1 MSNTFR
7 LRLGFLVAAI
17 LLVAGLIVWEGQ
29 RSSHRIAVLEHA
41 LTANRLESFRLAH
54 EFQERLL
61 TLNNAVIR
69 YAAMREPAT
78 WAEFEQASVQLDRWL
93 ELYDSRLHQK
103 DSQLA
108 TDRERELFRQLNDAY
123 DGYLAASHSVRSNQ
137 QPALVT
143 AQGFALLN
151 AFEGQAEH
159 LLQLGLQL
167 ADAHRTAEGAFLQG
181 ANSAL
186 DQFRALLFVGV
197 AILLILVAALGTV
210 IYMDQI
216 APLRTRLVENEMILE
231 KQGKLATLGTLAAGI
246 AHEIR
251 NPLTSIKARLYTLEK
266 HFGDP
271 ELARRDAV
279 ILSSEISRLESIVQ
293 EVLNFARPSEP
304 ALKIISANEL
314 LVQVYDLLKAGVG
327 NPEVQLQCES
337 SPEVQISADATH
349 IKQVLIN
356 LIKNAAEAI
365 EGRGTIALRARV
377 DQVRLHGAMR
387 EVVVLE
393 VSDTGRGIPAEVE
406 RRLFDPFFTTKETGT
421 GLGLSIAARI
431 AEKHGGA
438 LQYQTRVGH
447 GTTFGIVLPR
457 ARVVA
462 A

>member
-1 MSNTFR
+1 
-7 LRLGFLVAAI
+7 LGFLVMAI
-17 LLVAGLIVWEGQ
+17 LLVAGLIVLGVQ
-29 RSSHRIAVLEHA
+29 RSSHRIVVLELT

-69 YAAMREPAT
+69 YAAMREPTT

-93 ELYDSRLHQK
+93 ERYDSRLHQK

-123 DGYLAASHSVRSNQ
+123 DGYLTASHSIRSNQ

-151 AFEGQAEH
+151 EFEGQAEH

-167 ADAHRTAEGAFLQG
+167 ADAHRTAEGAFLQA
-181 ANSAL
+181 ANHAL
-186 DQFRALLFVGV
+186 DQFRGLLFVGV
-197 AILLILVAALGTV
+197 AILLFLVAALGTV
-210 IYMDQI
+210 IYRDQI
-216 APLRTRLVENEMILE
+216 APLRTRLVENEVILE

-266 HFGDP
+266 HLNDP
-271 ELARRDAV
+271 ELARRDAG
-279 ILSSEISRLESIVQ
+279 IISTEISRLESIVQ

-304 ALKIISANEL
+304 ALKTISANAL
-314 LVQVYDLLKAGVG
+314 LDQVRDLLKGGLG
-327 NPEVQLQCES
+327 NSELQLHCEG
-337 SPEVQISADATH
+337 SPELYVSADTAH
-349 IKQVLIN
+349 MKQVLIN

-365 EGRGTIALRARV
+365 HGKGTILLRARA
-377 DQVRLHGAMR
+377 DHLRLHGVMQD
-387 EVVVLE
+387 VVVLE
-393 VSDTGRGIPAEVE
+393 VADTGRGIPAEIE
-406 RRLFDPFFTTKETGT
+406 KQLFDPFFSTKETGT

-457 ARVVA
+457 GKPVMTTGKEA
-462 A
+462 